1 MGDPGPEMRRMI
13 LSLVVHADRRF
24 QDAFAHV
31 LTHLGPAERWWRFRS
46 TVALAVSH
54 HVHQAQLAEIAQ
66 VVELPPEAGQAGR
79 EERLAWMVAF
89 LAGALRAPATA
100 DVGAVAESGRR
111 GRAHGDRG
119 TGVARAQL
127 ARVEVGA
134 GPCDAG

>member
-1 MGDPGPEMRRMI
+1 MI

-24 QDAFAHV
+24 QDAFARV

-89 LAGALRAPATA
+89 LAGALRAPATG
-100 DVGAVAESGRR
+100 DVGAMAESVAEPESESEEGAVAES
-111 GRAHGDRG
+111 AA
-119 TGVARAQL
+119 VAEPAVI
-127 ARVEVGA
+127 AEPA
-134 GPCDAG
+134 